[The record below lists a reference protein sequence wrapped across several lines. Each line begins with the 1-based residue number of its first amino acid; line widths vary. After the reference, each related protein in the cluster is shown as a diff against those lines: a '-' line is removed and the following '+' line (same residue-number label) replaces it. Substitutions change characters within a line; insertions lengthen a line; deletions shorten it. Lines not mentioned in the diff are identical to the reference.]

1 MVGEVKV
8 ATVEAESSVDNMAT
22 LPVSRAHGGGA
33 NNQQHPAA
41 DGDKNN
47 ASVKEME
54 LKNVQPKPNKRYRPL
69 CLSSLSCP

>member
-22 LPVSRAHGGGA
+22 LPVSRAHGGA
-33 NNQQHPAA
+33 NNQHPAA

-47 ASVKEME
+47 ASIKGME
-54 LKNVQPKPNKRYRPL
+54 LKNVQPKPNKRL
-69 CLSSLSCP
+69 ESTVA